1 MYKFPCPVQKQPG
14 QKPGCSVIFCES
26 LQGVA
31 LCTKC
36 VDQVAQ
42 DRRIGRRHRVQQ
54 ENLAAVGVCLQ
65 PFQRLCRFGL
75 CIGFPVHIGIAPEQ
89 GAVAAFL
96 CRLQRCLGV
105 FPAGTPEILHFI
117 AVIVQ
122 HILVQIQ
129 NLCLCLGFGQ
139 RGQAGVGHARGCP
152 GRVPP
157 QSCGSQGQF
166 PFWRSRR

>member
-1 MYKFPCPVQKQPG
+1 MSCAKTTRTKAGLFG
-14 QKPGCSVIFCES
+14 HFLRIATGCSPLHEV
-26 LQGVA
+26 
-31 LCTKC
+31 
-36 VDQVAQ
+36 
-42 DRRIGRRHRVQQ
+42 RRSGRPGSPHCRRHRVQQ

-122 HILVQIQ
+122 YILVQIQ

-166 PFWRSRR
+166 PFWHSRR